1 MSLEWEHVIVH
12 TAHPIELGTWWAD
25 AMSWAVVRQSR
36 DRSIRPAPDR
46 RSGLVVVTNHDPKV
60 AKSRLHPDFHPD
72 DKSAEV
78 DRRVRLVRLGA
89 RRTIISQGNLPWG
102 LLTDPDGDSR
112 LFLHAR
118 SIVRA
123 KNEPATGE
131 S

>member
-1 MSLEWEHVIVH
+1 MRHDVVR
-12 TAHPIELGTWWAD
+12 TPHPIELGTWPAA
-25 AMSWAVVRQSR
+25 AMSWAVVPQSR

-46 RSGLVVVTNHDPKV
+46 RSGPVVVTNHDPKV
-60 AKSRLHPDFHPD
+60 AKSRLHADFHPD
-72 DKSAEV
+72 DKSADV
-78 DRRVRLVRLGA
+78 DRSVRLVRLGA

-102 LLTDPDGDSR
+102 LLTDPDDNSR

-123 KNEPATGE
+123 KNGPAAGK